1 MKITIKFALA
11 ALLLAALAA
20 CHPEDV
26 DLPGK
31 DAVTISRI
39 QAGIAEMAEA
49 PSTRSFTQDAE
60 TGYTGAVKTGFVEG
74 DVIHLIVFNGNSP
87 QRYSTATLNAQGN
100 WNISPTL
107 FLNSGEKITAFYNGV
122 KDAYADASTALGGAY
137 IEAAKADP
145 SDALIADGN
154 NSGHGGQYG
163 GSVTITGGTLAI
175 TFAHQHALIRI
186 SSIDNR
192 LGTGYDVIKV
202 IANVKS
208 ASQNGSTISLIHD
221 GSESN
226 GNGEWQCIANGYYT
240 ASAEYSLKSFT
251 LTLGSSSDTKATT
264 ASLTIPL
271 SDNGYGK
278 DLAYGRSYTYR
289 LLLLP
294 GSATAIL
301 DDGTQGPAWDD
312 AHRDPTVP
320 AGYIPLYTVEDLQKI
335 GVNTSSGT
343 PGSPA
348 YSPATVNGYTYKEA
362 NADGTGEG
370 TTPLTFSLAANYIL
384 MADIDLA
391 ATPAAASNA
400 TPDAANWTPIGSTS
414 AFTGRFNGNGHT
426 IKGMKVNTGNAYA
439 GFFCSLSGA
448 TIYNLHFRGATGNDA
463 QTSYAGT
470 LAGQAINSN
479 IALCSATNCTV
490 SGKDYVG
497 GLIGYTNNAHLTRC
511 HTTNCT
517 VTSTYYSGGLTGDN
531 DRASILAASIL
542 AACYSTDCTAT
553 ATATATNAYAGG
565 LSGYNN
571 GATLYGCYATGAKAT
586 ATGNNGGYAGALAG
600 YLSSDNSSNYNYAC
614 TVISCYART
623 GTGST
628 SSPGVTATAA
638 TAITVEATQLIGK
651 IDESGSPHSTILAC
665 ISPLQEDGSGS
676 GGSSDPTGTYGI
688 TYWGADA
695 GYSPLTDATA
705 LTESGSGGSG
715 GSGSVSHA
723 SLPGVRTV
731 CVNTTGKSITQS
743 AIPNSSGSSN
753 IVPAATIPPGG
764 IYVEARTW
772 SATGIWGSIPNGT
785 PGNQVPPHIRWNYEG
800 SSNNP

>member
-20 CHPEDV
+20 CHPSDV

-74 DVIHLIVFNGNSP
+74 DVIHLIVFSSNSP
-87 QRYSTATLNAQGN
+87 KRYSTATLNAQGN
-100 WNISPTL
+100 WDISPAL
-107 FLNSGEKITAFYNGV
+107 YLNSGETITAFYNGV
-122 KDAYADASTALGGAY
+122 KEAYENADAALGGAY

-145 SDALIADGN
+145 SDVLIADGN
-154 NSGHGGQYG
+154 NYDNQHG

-202 IANVKS
+202 IANVES
-208 ASQNGSTISLIHD
+208 ASNNHNNNEIPLIHD

-226 GNGEWQCIANGYYT
+226 GDGEWQCIANGYYA
-240 ASAEYSLKSFT
+240 ASAEYHLKSFT
-251 LTLGSSSDTKATT
+251 LTLGSSSDAKATT
-264 ASLTIPL
+264 TSLTIPL
-271 SDNGYGK
+271 SGKYGK
-278 DLAYGRSYTYR
+278 DLSYGRSYTYR

-301 DDGTQGPAWDD
+301 QDDTQGPEWTD

-343 PGSPA
+343 SGSPA
-348 YSPATVNGYTYKEA
+348 YYPATVNGYTYKEA

-370 TTPLTFSLAANYIL
+370 TAPLTFSPSANYIL

-391 ATPAAASNA
+391 ATPATGSNA
-400 TPDAANWTPIGSTS
+400 PTDAANWTPIGGTS
-414 AFTGRFNGNGHT
+414 ISFTGRFNGNGHT
-426 IKGMKVNTGNAYA
+426 IKGMKVSSSNDAYI
-439 GFFCSLSGA
+439 GFFRSLSGA
-448 TIYNLHFRGATGNDA
+448 TIYNLHFQGATVTDA
-463 QTSYAGT
+463 TSEASTNAGT

-490 SGKDYVG
+490 SGKNYIG
-497 GLIGYTNNAHLTRC
+497 GLIGFTENAHLTRC
-511 HTTNCT
+511 HATNCT
-517 VTSTYYSGGLTGDN
+517 VTGTYYSGGLTGSN
-531 DRASILAASIL
+531 DGTSIL
-542 AACYSTDCTAT
+542 ACYSTDCTAT
-553 ATATATNAYAGG
+553 ANATNTNTGARAGG
-565 LSGYNN
+565 LSGYNT
-571 GATLYGCYATGAKAT
+571 GTTLYGCYATGAKAT
-586 ATGNNGGYAGALAG
+586 VTGNSSSNSYAGALAG
-600 YLSSDNSSNYNYAC
+600 YLSDGS
-614 TVISCYART
+614 VISCYART

-628 SSPGVTATAA
+628 PSPGVTTIDATP
-638 TAITVEATQLIGK
+638 VEATLL
-651 IDESGSPHSTILAC
+651 IDEISGATILAC
-665 ISPLQEDGSGS
+665 ISPLKEGGSGS
-676 GGSSDPTGTYGI
+676 SSEPTGTTGI
-688 TYWGADA
+688 TYWGATA
-695 GYSPLTDATA
+695 GYSPLTNTTA

-715 GSGSVSHA
+715 SGSDVSHA
-723 SLPGVRTV
+723 SLSGVRTV
-731 CVNTTGKSITQS
+731 RVNTTGKSILQA
-743 AIPNSSGSSN
+743 AITNSSGGS
-753 IVPAATIPPGG
+753 IVPEAIIPPGG
-764 IYVEARTW
+764 IYVKARTW
-772 SATGIWGSIPNGT
+772 SATGIWGSNLPTGT
-785 PGNQVPPHIRWNYEG
+785 PTSQVPPHIRWNYEG
-800 SSNNP
+800 ELATPAP